1 MLDKLKSYDYLL
13 SVTVIAMSVFGI
25 FMVYAGTH
33 APGTPFR
40 YAGLY
45 EDQILFVASG
55 AVLMIVVSFIDY
67 HFIGRF
73 YILIYAVCLALL
85 VLVRFLGDF
94 NSTGASGFDRW
105 IIIPIP
111 GLGQSVS
118 IQPSEFTKI
127 FMIITL
133 AKFIDKHKDSFNHI
147 LMLLVILV
155 GVAVPVVL
163 IYLQPS
169 LSASVVVLLVSL
181 LVVFTGGLY
190 YRTIFIALLIAVPL
204 VIFGWMDMQRENPII
219 IDKILTADQME
230 RLETFQNPEPG
241 SNEMLQLEG
250 SLYSIGSGGMYGKGF
265 GNNTYIIYGY
275 NDFVFSTAAEQFGFV
290 GSMCILGVMAFIIVR
305 CVLIALRAYDLQGR
319 LIAAGVAGMLLI
331 ETFVHVGIGTGLLP
345 VTGIVFPFLS
355 AGGSITWVHMAAVGF
370 VLNVAQPR
378 EKGMFD

>member
-1 MLDKLKSYDYLL
+1 
-13 SVTVIAMSVFGI
+13 
-25 FMVYAGTH
+25 
-33 APGTPFR
+33 
-40 YAGLY
+40 
-45 EDQILFVASG
+45 VASG
-55 AVLMIVVSFIDY
+55 IVLMVVLSFIDY
-67 HFIGRF
+67 HFIGKF
-73 YILIYAVCLALL
+73 YIVIYVVCLGLL

-94 NSTGASGFDRW
+94 NSSGAAGFDRW

-118 IQPSEFTKI
+118 IQPSEFAKI
-127 FMIITL
+127 FMIVTL
-133 AKFIDKHKDSFNHI
+133 AKFIDKHKDNFNHI

-169 LSASVVVLLVSL
+169 LSASIVVLLVSL

-204 VIFGWMDMQRENPII
+204 IIFGWMDIQREEPLI
-219 IDKILTADQME
+219 IDKILTVQQLE
-230 RLETFQNPEPG
+230 RLETFQSPQPG
-241 SNEMLQLEG
+241 SEAMHQLEA

-265 GNNTYIIYGY
+265 GKNTYIPYGY
-275 NDFVFSTAAEQFGFV
+275 NDFVFSTSAEQFGFA

-305 CVLIALRAYDLQGR
+305 CVLIALRACDLQGR
-319 LIAAGVAGMLLI
+319 LMAAGVAGMLLI

-378 EKGMFD
+378 EKSMFDMER